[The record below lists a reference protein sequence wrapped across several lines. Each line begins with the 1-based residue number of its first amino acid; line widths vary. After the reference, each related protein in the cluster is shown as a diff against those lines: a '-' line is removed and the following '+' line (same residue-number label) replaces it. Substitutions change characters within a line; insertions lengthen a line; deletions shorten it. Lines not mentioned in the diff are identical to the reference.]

1 MIRGGA
7 RSEEILDASHVGS
20 DQAVVIMWRK
30 ADTVKRVFAAA
41 LESVDFKSKGSFA
54 FRHWAMI
61 VLCQPDGGVIGDRI
75 SKLPTSFTG
84 S

>member
-1 MIRGGA
+1 MSQKVKDAVTLFRKTLFPKVSFSDATLIRGGA

-41 LESVDFKSKGSFA
+41 LESGLSLRDHLPLG
-54 FRHWAMI
+54 
-61 VLCQPDGGVIGDRI
+61 IG
-75 SKLPTSFTG
+75 P
-84 S
+84 